1 MNGRRRIAVLGGC
14 AAAVLLL
21 AWYAGAQFA
30 PATSSSQA
38 GTVRLG
44 PDPGEPVA
52 AYLAR
57 LPATLPAP
65 GAAVPALVQFAAE
78 QPPATALAALGGATP
93 RLAVFRIAVQ
103 RVQTALRFEPLE
115 TGVAAGVALQNARER
130 ARIAAA
136 GDATRRTGRAGAVA
150 AAEAARLAD
159 PGGATVLAL
168 VVEADR
174 ATLDALL
181 DPGPGPSGVRAVEAA
196 PAGTAVR
203 ELALSPLLPEQLDR
217 ADPPPDD
224 GIVGGGGT

>member
-21 AWYAGAQFA
+21 AWYTGAQFA
-30 PATSSSQA
+30 PVTPSPPA

-44 PDPGEPVA
+44 PEPGEPVA

-65 GAAVPALVQFAAE
+65 GAAVPALVQFGVE
-78 QPPATALAALGGATP
+78 QPPATALAAVDGATP

-115 TGVAAGVALQNARER
+115 TGVAAGIALQNARER
-130 ARIAAA
+130 ARLAAA
-136 GDATRRTGRAGAVA
+136 GDATRRTGRSGAVA

-159 PGGATVLAL
+159 PAGPTVLAL
-168 VVEADR
+168 VVDGDR
-174 ATLDALL
+174 AALAATAQR
-181 DPGPGPSGVRAVEAA
+181 PGVRAVEAA

-203 ELALSPLLPEQLDR
+203 ELALSPLLPEQADR
-217 ADPPPDD
+217 ADPTPDD
-224 GIVGGGGT
+224 GPVS